1 MAVSWEELCN
11 VGLDGSRSSS
21 DTVKICSVLWQSGQI
36 VSRWFICAWEYEW
49 LVIPSERYPSRA
61 EAPRTHL
68 WAAPQNHN
76 FTRESPKT
84 YLWPTTLATAVSLTS
99 SKMSVLE
106 TYAQYLDWHAIF
118 IFPILF
124 IVIHY
129 TTRDPRRRSLPPQVR
144 GWPIINQ
151 TFLQLKDDP
160 TGLLRSWAREYGE
173 LFMTKS
179 GTTTFIW
186 LNSMESVKELFDR
199 RSNIYSDRQP
209 MPMALD
215 AAR

>member
-1 MAVSWEELCN
+1 MSIL
-11 VGLDGSRSSS
+11 
-21 DTVKICSVLWQSGQI
+21 
-36 VSRWFICAWEYEW
+36 
-49 LVIPSERYPSRA
+49 
-61 EAPRTHL
+61 
-68 WAAPQNHN
+68 
-76 FTRESPKT
+76 ES
-84 YLWPTTLATAVSLTS
+84 
-99 SKMSVLE
+99 
-106 TYAQYLDWHAIF
+106 YAQYLDWRAIF
-118 IFPILF
+118 VLPIFFF
-124 IVIHY
+124 IIHY
-129 TTRDPRRRSLPPQVR
+129 TTRDPRRKSLPPQVR

-160 TGLLRSWAREYGE
+160 TGLLRDWAREYGE

-179 GTTTFIW
+179 GTTMFIW

>member
-1 MAVSWEELCN
+1 
-11 VGLDGSRSSS
+11 
-21 DTVKICSVLWQSGQI
+21 
-36 VSRWFICAWEYEW
+36 
-49 LVIPSERYPSRA
+49 
-61 EAPRTHL
+61 
-68 WAAPQNHN
+68 
-76 FTRESPKT
+76 
-84 YLWPTTLATAVSLTS
+84 
-99 SKMSVLE
+99 MSVLKP
-106 TYAQYLDWHAIF
+106 YAQYLDWRAIF
-118 IFPILF
+118 VLPILF

-129 TTRDPRRRSLPPQVR
+129 ATRDPRRKSLPPQVR